1 VIVPGGLSI
10 DRVLIGYTILVGIAA
25 GVVLVAVPAAQEFR
39 LPPYFW
45 ILAAIGVFDLAAYA
59 RGQGAP
65 GTMAAMRARV
75 FGFVIALVL
84 MVLIPVLFGAGM
96 PKIF

>member
-1 VIVPGGLSI
+1 MIVPGGLSI
-10 DRVLIGYTILVGIAA
+10 DRVLIGYMILVGIAA
-25 GVVLVAVPAAQEFR
+25 GAVLVAVPAALELR

-45 ILAAIGVFDLAAYA
+45 ILAAIGVFDLTAYA

-65 GTMAAMRARV
+65 GTMAAMSARA
-75 FGFVIALVL
+75 FGFVVALVL
-84 MVLIPVLFGAGM
+84 MVVIPVLFGAGM